1 MWTADGTWWEE
12 RESMPRRLRQDTAHT
27 VYHVIQRGN
36 NRSYIYEDIRDKRQF
51 LSILSTAIVA
61 GKATLLHW
69 VIMDNHYHLLIRT
82 TETPLSR
89 ILWFLNRQYTLYYN
103 QRYHRSGTIYGG
115 RYKSYPIT
123 ETAKLYSTV
132 RYIVQNPVKAGMV
145 TSPRQY
151 RWSGHAEVLDGKESF
166 LDRKELLHYFAS
178 QPKAALRHYLECTES
193 ESWSAPIAHET
204 IIDPATESTERLTAL
219 LDRLLDDPTMIRD
232 SSAAACKDM
241 LIHGSRVQT
250 VRPLRDTFIHLAVED
265 GHSLKDI
272 ARFLSVSYETVRRTA
287 RTSEKK

>member
-1 MWTADGTWWEE
+1 
-12 RESMPRRLRQDTAHT
+12 MPRRARQDSAHS

-36 NRSYIYEDIRDKRQF
+36 NRSYIYEDIRDKRKF
-51 LSILSTAIVA
+51 ISILTTAIITFE
-61 GKATLLHW
+61 ATLLHW

-82 TETPLSR
+82 GDTPLSG
-89 ILWFLNRQYTLYYN
+89 ILWFLNRQYTVYYN

-151 RWSGHAEVLDGKESF
+151 RWSGHAEVLDGKETF
-166 LDRKELLHYFAS
+166 LQRNLLDRPELLRYFAV
-178 QPKAALRHYLECTES
+178 QPEAALRHYLECTES
-193 ESWSAPIAHET
+193 DSWSASIAHAT
-204 IIDPATESTERLTAL
+204 IIDPATETAQRLTAL
-219 LDRLLDDPTMIRD
+219 LDRFLYDQEMFNAV
-232 SSAAACKDM
+232 SSAEYRRM
-241 LIHGSRVQT
+241 LLQGSRAQT
-250 VRPLRDTFIHLAVED
+250 VRPLRDTFIHMAVQD

-287 RTSEKK
+287 RKSESKR

>member
-1 MWTADGTWWEE
+1 M
-12 RESMPRRLRQDTAHT
+12 RQDSAHT

-51 LSILSTAIVA
+51 LSILSTAILT
-61 GKATLLHW
+61 GSATLLHW

-151 RWSGHAEVLDGKESF
+151 RWSGHAEVLDGREAL
-166 LDRKELLHYFAS
+166 LDRSELLHYFAA
-178 QPKAALRHYLECTES
+178 QPEAALRHYIECTES
-193 ESWSAPIAHET
+193 DSWSASITHAT
-204 IIDPATESTERLTAL
+204 IIDPATESAERLTAL
-219 LDRLLDDPTMIRD
+219 LDRFLDDQKVVRD
-232 SSAAACKDM
+232 SSSEAYRQM
-241 LIHGSRVQT
+241 LLQGSRVQT
-250 VRPLRDTFIHLAVED
+250 VRPLRDTFIHLAVQD
-265 GHSLKDI
+265 GHALKDI
-272 ARFLSVSYETVRRTA
+272 AGFLSVSYETVRRTA
-287 RTSEKK
+287 RKSVDDEKR